1 MTEIQPDSA
10 EVETIPAPSLNKR
23 IYVYRISNENDI
35 PWERTVGQAHTTGTG
50 LLKVG
55 ETTKPTARE
64 RIKQQL
70 NTAYPGLKGVEILL
84 DEPAQRAD
92 GTWFGDRDVHRV
104 MKASGIHAIRA
115 SKRDS
120 EKFEATLDEVK
131 AALVAVRNGTA
142 FDSDRTLDFPMRPE
156 QEDAVAQ
163 TAGYFLTHANASQS
177 PKVLWNAKMRFGKT
191 FTTYQLAREMGFKRV
206 LVLTYKPA
214 VQVAW
219 RDDLLGHVDFEGWH
233 FVDRNTPVA
242 EAATLSSG
250 EDPLVWFASFQDLSG
265 KDLDGKIKAHNKQIH
280 KTEWDCIVLDEYH
293 FGAWRDSA
301 RDLYDPTD
309 KALAEV
315 EEPEDWVTE
324 EDLELT
330 SRHYLYLSG
339 TPFRA
344 ITNGEFTED
353 AVFNWTYVAEQR
365 AKERWNP
372 TDGPNPYIDL
382 PAMKMYA
389 YEMGAPATEWADDGE
404 FNGFNLTEYFKA
416 QKADPKSKS
425 KKIEPGTYVFND
437 ETRVKEFLEMLRGKL
452 TEQMKVQLIGSGKKA
467 PFPYESADFS
477 DAIQHSVWY
486 MADVASCY
494 AMRDMLQAHP
504 NFKTYEIHV
513 AAGPQAGM
521 GAEAKP
527 PVEAAIKK
535 ARSEGLSGSITLSC
549 GKLMTGVTIRE
560 WGAILMLR
568 SLKSPESYF
577 QSAFRIQSPW
587 SYRKADGTVD
597 VQKDTVY
604 VFEFDPNRALGLVA
618 EYGMKLATTG
628 DTTPQEAIGDLMNY
642 LPIFQFSGG
651 QMRQLDA
658 ADVLNI
664 ATTGVGASALAAR
677 WNSPVL
683 VDVNEHTLGA
693 LLEQPDLLEAL
704 EQIEDFRNLANM
716 AQQVV
721 TSTKKLKKV
730 EREKGKS
737 NFDDDEKKE
746 KSKTASLRK
755 QIREKLQKFLAKIP
769 VFMYITD
776 FREESLKDVIE
787 SLDSELFTRVTGLTV
802 DDFRLLNK
810 IGVFNA
816 QHMNAAIYQFKSFE
830 NASLHYADE
839 TVLDESGTP
848 VGLWDTTID
857 ASELGGEYDATGTP
871 TERPQVEASSSE
883 APDVP
888 RPQQPSATD
897 WLRARSQTAR

>member
-1 MTEIQPDSA
+1 VSTDLQEPFVE
-10 EVETIPAPSLNKR
+10 EVPETAPAPETRRL
-23 IYVYRISNENDI
+23 IYAYSVPGRSDQA
-35 PWERTVGQAHTTGTG
+35 WERTTGQTHTTGTG
-50 LLKVG
+50 LIKVG
-55 ETTKPTARE
+55 ETTKATAFE

-70 NTAYPGLKGVEILL
+70 NTAYPGLKGVDILL
-84 DEPAQRAD
+84 EEEAKRSD
-92 GTWFGDRDVHRV
+92 GSWFGDRDVHRALV
-104 MKASGIHAIRA
+104 SQGIA
-115 SKRDS
+115 K
-120 EKFEATLDEVK
+120 EQEWFEATLDEVK
-131 AALVAVRNGTA
+131 AAIVSVRNGTA
-142 FDSDRTLDFPMRPE
+142 YESQRTQDFPMRPE
-156 QEDAVAQ
+156 QEDAVAL
-163 TAGYFLTHANASQS
+163 TAGYFTAQAGQAKP
-177 PKVLWNAKMRFGKT
+177 PKFLWNAKMRFGKT
-191 FTTYQLAREMGFKRV
+191 FSTYQLAREMGWKRI

-214 VQVAW
+214 VQSAW
-219 RDDLLGHVDFEGWH
+219 RDDLLNHVDFEGWH
-233 FVDRNTPVA
+233 FVDRNTQVKD
-242 EAATLSSG
+242 ATNLADG
-250 EDPLVWFASFQDLSG
+250 DAPLAWFASFQDVIG
-265 KDLDGKIKAHNKQIH
+265 KASDGSVKERNETVHLIN
-280 KTEWDCIVLDEYH
+280 WDCIVLDEYH

-301 RDLYDPTD
+301 RDLYDPAD

-324 EDLELT
+324 EDLGLT

-353 AVFNWTYVAEQR
+353 AVVNWTYVDEQR
-365 AKERWNP
+365 AKERWDP
-372 TDGPNPYIDL
+372 ADGKNPYIDL
-382 PAMKMYA
+382 PSMKMYA

-404 FNGFNLTEYFKA
+404 FNGFSLTEYFKA
-416 QKADPKSKS
+416 HRADPLAKS
-425 KKIEPGTYVFND
+425 KKVEVGTYVFND

-452 TEQMKVQLIGSGKKA
+452 TEQMKVQLLGGSGKKA
-467 PFPYESADFS
+467 PFPYESADFT
-477 DAIQHSVWY
+477 DAVQHSVWY
-486 MADVASCY
+486 MADVGSCF
-494 AMRDMLQAHP
+494 AMRDMLEAHP
-504 NFKTYEIHV
+504 YFKGFEIHV
-513 AAGPQAGM
+513 AAGNKAGM

-527 PVEAAIKK
+527 PVERAIKK
-535 ARSEGLSGSITLSC
+535 ARDESLSGSITLSC

-587 SYRKADGTVD
+587 SYRNADGTVD
-597 VQKDTVY
+597 VQKETVY
-604 VFEFDPNRALGLVA
+604 VFEFDPNRALSLVA

-628 DTTPQEAIGDLMNY
+628 ETTPQQAIGDLMNY

-683 VDVNEHTLGA
+683 VDVNEHTLSA
-693 LLEQPDLLEAL
+693 LLEHPALLEAL

-721 TSTKKLKKV
+721 TSTKKLKAV
-730 EREKGKS
+730 EREKGK
-737 NFDDDEKKE
+737 NNLDDDEKKE
-746 KSKTASLRK
+746 RKEANGLRK

-769 VFMYITD
+769 VFMYVTD

-787 SLDSELFTRVTGLTV
+787 SLDSDLFTRVTGLSV
-802 DDFRLLNK
+802 DDFKLLNK

-839 TVLDESGTP
+839 NVPEMTGTK
-848 VGLWDTTID
+848 VGLWNTTID
-857 ASELGGEYDATGTP
+857 AAELGGDFETLAEEP
-871 TERPQVEASSSE
+871 SE
-883 APDVP
+883 ESD
-888 RPQQPSATD
+888 
-897 WLRARSQTAR
+897 

>member
-1 MTEIQPDSA
+1 MTDDMFVDVG
-10 EVETIPAPSLNKR
+10 VEETVPAPAARKR
-23 IYVYRISNENDI
+23 VYVYRITNENGT
-35 PWERTVGQAHTTGTG
+35 PWERTVGQTHTTGTG

-55 ETTKPTARE
+55 ETTKPAARE

-70 NTAYPGLKGVEILL
+70 NTPYPGLKGVEILL
-84 DEPAQRAD
+84 DELAQRAD

-104 MKASGIHAIRA
+104 LKASGVHAIRA

-142 FDSDRTLDFPMRPE
+142 YDSQRTLDFPMRPE

-163 TAGYFLTHANASQS
+163 TAGYFLAHAEDSKG

-191 FTTYQLAREMGFKRV
+191 FTAYQLAREMGFKRI

-214 VQVAW
+214 VQSAW

-233 FVDRNTPVA
+233 FVDRNTPVN
-242 EAATLSSG
+242 EATKLSDG
-250 EDPLVWFASFQDLSG
+250 EDPLVWFASFQDITRTDSYG
-265 KDLDGKIKAHNKQIH
+265 KVKVHNETIH
-280 KTEWDCIVLDEYH
+280 LVDWDCIVLDEYH

-309 KALAEV
+309 KAIAEA

-324 EDLELT
+324 EDLGLT

-353 AVFNWTYVAEQR
+353 AVVNWTYVDEQA
-365 AKERWNP
+365 AKEHWAP
-372 TDGPNPYIDL
+372 ADGQNPYIDL
-382 PAMKMYA
+382 PGMKMYA
-389 YEMGAPATEWADDGE
+389 YEMGAGAADWAEDGE
-404 FNGFNLTEYFKA
+404 FNGFSLTEYFKA
-416 QKADPKSKS
+416 QRSNPESKS
-425 KKIEPGTYVFND
+425 KKVERGSHVFND

-452 TEQMKVQLIGSGKKA
+452 TEQMKVQLIGGGKKA
-467 PFPYESADFS
+467 PFPYESADFA

-486 MADVASCY
+486 MADVASCF
-494 AMRDMLQAHP
+494 AMRDMLEAHP
-504 NFKTYEIHV
+504 YFKGFEIHV
-513 AAGPQAGM
+513 AAGSKAGM
-521 GAEAKP
+521 GADAKP
-527 PVEAAIKK
+527 PVEEAIKK
-535 ARSEGLSGSITLSC
+535 ARSEGRSGSITLSC

-577 QSAFRIQSPW
+577 QAAFRIQSPW
-587 SYRKADGTVD
+587 SYRQADGTVD
-597 VQKDTVY
+597 VQKETVY
-604 VFEFDPNRALGLVA
+604 VFEFDPNRALSLVA

-628 DTTPQEAIGDLMNY
+628 DTTPQQAIGDLMNY

-683 VDVNEHTLGA
+683 VDVNEHTLSA
-693 LLEQPDLLEAL
+693 LLDHPDLLAAL

-716 AQQVV
+716 AQQVI

-730 EREKGKS
+730 EREKGK
-737 NFDDDEKKE
+737 NNLDDDEKKE
-746 KSKTASLRK
+746 KKESTSIKK

-769 VFMYITD
+769 VFMYVTD
-776 FREESLKDVIE
+776 FREEALKDVIE
-787 SLDSELFTRVTGLTV
+787 SLDSDLFTRVTGLTV

-830 NASLHYADE
+830 TASLHYADE
-839 TVLDESGTP
+839 AAPDESGSH
-848 VGLWDTTID
+848 VGLWDTTIN
-857 ASELGGEYDATGTP
+857 ASELGSEFV
-871 TERPQVEASSSE
+871 QVDESS
-883 APDVP
+883 
-888 RPQQPSATD
+888 
-897 WLRARSQTAR
+897 